1 MLKIFSK
8 RALGFTLIQLL
19 IIIVVVVVLAAVAAP
34 RLLRQQER
42 ARRTEANNDLDTLGL
57 ALDIYAN
64 QNGTYPSTEQG
75 LKALWEK
82 PIIPPVP
89 TSWSGPYG
97 DLDKPILEDPWGND
111 YVYIYP
117 GRRNK
122 YDYDLVSYAKD
133 GISGGS
139 GDNEDIVNWTEE
151 D

>member
-1 MLKIFSK
+1 MLEICRKGTS
-8 RALGFTLIQLL
+8 AFTLVQLL
-19 IIIVVVVVLAAVAAP
+19 IVITVVVILAGVAAP

-42 ARRTEANNDLDTLGL
+42 ARRTQATNDIDDLGL

-64 QNGTYPSTEQG
+64 HNGAYPSTEQG

-89 TSWSGPYG
+89 SNWKGPY
-97 DLDKPILEDPWGND
+97 LDKPILEDPWENN

-117 GRRNK
+117 GRHNE
-122 YDYDLVSYAKD
+122 YDYDLLSYGRDMIA
-133 GISGGS
+133 GGK

>member
-1 MLKIFSK
+1 MLKICRNGTSAFSLV
-8 RALGFTLIQLL
+8 RLL
-19 IIIVVVVVLAAVAAP
+19 IIIAVVAILGGVAAP

-42 ARRTEANNDLDTLGL
+42 NRRTEAANDIDKLGL

-64 QNGTYPSTEQG
+64 HNGAYPSTEQG

-82 PIIPPVP
+82 PIISPVP
-89 TSWSGPYG
+89 GNWQGPY
-97 DLDKPILEDPWGND
+97 LDKPILEDSWDND

-122 YDYDLVSYAKD
+122 HDYDLLSYGKD
-133 GISGGS
+133 GIAGGKGS
-139 GDNEDIVNWTEE
+139 NEDIVNWTEE

>member
-1 MLKIFSK
+1 MPKICRNGTS
-8 RALGFTLIQLL
+8 AFTLVQLL
-19 IIIVVVVVLAAVAAP
+19 IIITVVVVLAGVAAP
-34 RLLRQQER
+34 RLLRQQEK
-42 ARRTEANNDLDTLGL
+42 ARRTQATNDIDALGL

-64 QNGTYPSTEQG
+64 HNGIYPSTEQG

-89 TSWSGPYG
+89 SNWQGPY
-97 DLDKPILEDPWGND
+97 LDKPILEDPWEND

-117 GRRNK
+117 GRHNE
-122 YDYDLVSYAKD
+122 YDYDLLSYAKD
-133 GISGGS
+133 RIAGGK